1 MQDLHTRRAF
11 LQKSMAFLAVTP
23 TVPTFLHNAM
33 MSIANPA
40 DIPLTQQPSGKDGKI
55 LVVVQLSGGNDGL
68 NTVVPFADDAYH
80 RARASLAIAKDK
92 VLKISDYLG
101 LHPNLAPVKALYDDG
116 QLAIVQGVGYP
127 NPNRSHFRSMDIW
140 HSARPESEI
149 VTSGWLGRYF
159 DNTCS
164 GCDPHVGV
172 SFGETSPLAMQ
183 GERIRPL
190 SFDKPDSYRYAG
202 SDVERYKRL
211 NSLDVT
217 LATRPAVSTMQPAAP
232 EAPARREASPSHR
245 ARAGRGATPMPAEQ
259 QVAGS
264 TLEFLTRT
272 AMDAQLSSDQILRIT
287 REHNPA
293 GISYPGGNFGQGLR
307 TIAAMIRGGLP
318 TRVYY
323 VSLGGFDTHAAQ
335 AGRHDQL
342 MQQFAQGV
350 GAFWADLKQQKN
362 DQRVLMMT
370 FSEFG
375 RRVAVNASG
384 GTDHGAAAPVLLM
397 GPAIKT
403 GIVGRH
409 PSLTDL
415 DAGDLKFGIDFRSV
429 YATLIENWL
438 DAPSKPILGQQFK
451 TLGVLRT

>member
-11 LQKSMAFLAVTP
+11 LQKSMAFLAVSP

-33 MSIANPA
+33 MAIANPA
-40 DIPLTQQPSGKDGKI
+40 DVPLTQQPSGRDGKI

-80 RARASLAIAKDK
+80 RARGALAIARDR
-92 VLKISDYLG
+92 VLKIDDYLG
-101 LHPNLAPVKALYDDG
+101 LHPNLAPVKSLFDDG
-116 QLAIVQGVGYP
+116 KLAIVQGVGYP

-140 HSARPESEI
+140 HSARPDSEI

-159 DNTCS
+159 DNTCN
-164 GCDPHVGV
+164 GADPHVGV
-172 SFGETSPLAMQ
+172 SLGETSPLAMQ
-183 GERIRPL
+183 GERITPL
-190 SFDKPDSYRYAG
+190 AFDKPESYRYAG
-202 SDVERYKRL
+202 AEADRFKKL
-211 NSLDVT
+211 NSPVNAP
-217 LATRPAVSTMQPAAP
+217 ATQPAVAEPAAP
-232 EAPARREASPSHR
+232 MPTGRHR
-245 ARAGRGATPMPAEQ
+245 ARHGRGSTPAPAEQ

-350 GAFWADLKQQKN
+350 AAFWADLKQQKN
-362 DQRVLMMT
+362 DQRVLMMS

-384 GTDHGAAAPVLLM
+384 GTDHGAAAPLLLM

-415 DAGDLKFGIDFRSV
+415 DSGDLKFGIDFRSV
-429 YATLIENWL
+429 YATLLEQWL

>member
-11 LQKSMAFLAVTP
+11 LQRSMAFLAVTP

-40 DIPLTQQPSGKDGKI
+40 DLPLTQQPSGRDGKI

-68 NTVVPFADDAYH
+68 NTVVPYADDAYH
-80 RARASLAIAKDK
+80 RARAALAIPRDR
-92 VLKISDYLG
+92 VLKINDYLG
-101 LHPNLAPVKALYDDG
+101 LHPNLAPIKALYDAG

-140 HSARPESEI
+140 HSARPDSEI

-159 DNTCS
+159 DNTCAGS
-164 GCDPHVGV
+164 DPHVGV
-172 SFGETSPLAMQ
+172 SIGETSPLAMQ
-183 GERIRPL
+183 GERITPL
-190 SFDKPDSYRYAG
+190 AFDKPESYRYAG
-202 SDVERYKRL
+202 SDVDRYKRL
-211 NSLDVT
+211 NHAD
-217 LATRPAVSTMQPAAP
+217 AAP
-232 EAPARREASPSHR
+232 TTQPGAPARATPTGRHR
-245 ARAGRGATPMPAEQ
+245 ARGGRGGDPGPAEQ

-264 TLEFLTRT
+264 PLEFLTRT
-272 AMDAQLSSDQILRIT
+272 AMDAQLSSDQVLRIT

-293 GISYPGGNFGQGLR
+293 GITYPGGTFGQGLR

-350 GAFWADLKQQKN
+350 GAFWEDLKQQKN
-362 DQRVLMMT
+362 DQRVLMMS

-384 GTDHGAAAPVLLM
+384 GTDHGAAAPLLLV

-403 GIVGRH
+403 GLVGRH

-415 DAGDLKFGIDFRSV
+415 DSGDLKYGIDFRSV
-429 YATLIENWL
+429 YATLLESWL

-451 TLGVLRT
+451 TLGMLRT